1 MIWRPVVIEYLSRH
15 RQIGRSIGVAHK
27 LFVAISDVVEV
38 VFVDRLW
45 ASITAL
51 EKANRTVDRRLSV
64 LSDRTSPLYDRPL
77 MVVTRSS
84 EMKIAFHR
92 PVGGITKLVDI
103 PVPAIG
109 QAD

>member
-1 MIWRPVVIEYLSRH
+1 MVVSRSGTNSELGH
-15 RQIGRSIGVAHK
+15 ANYVQICVGLPCYGPRNTLKHFIYFQSPAHSFD
-27 LFVAISDVVEV
+27 LRIV
-38 VFVDRLW
+38 
-45 ASITAL
+45 
-51 EKANRTVDRRLSV
+51 
-64 LSDRTSPLYDRPL
+64 
-77 MVVTRSS
+77 VVTRSS